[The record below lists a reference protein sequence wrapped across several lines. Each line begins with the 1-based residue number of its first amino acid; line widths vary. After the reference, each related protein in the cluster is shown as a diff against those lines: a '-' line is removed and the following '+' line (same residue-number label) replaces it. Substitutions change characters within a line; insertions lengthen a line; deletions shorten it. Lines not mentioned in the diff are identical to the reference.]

1 MTIMVIIT
9 SNCGKMNMKTMSAVD
24 AKTRFGQ
31 FIDAA
36 QREPVVVT
44 KKDRPV
50 GVFFS
55 IDDLQDTIWGEEAK
69 AAHAEGYLTAQDSA
83 GRINTLLDAND

>member
-1 MTIMVIIT
+1 
-9 SNCGKMNMKTMSAVD
+9 MKTFTAVD

-31 FIDAA
+31 FLDAA

-55 IDDLQDTIWGEEAK
+55 IEDIEDTIWGEEVK
-69 AAHAEGYLTAQDSA
+69 AAHNEGYLSSEDSSARITELLHAQD
-83 GRINTLLDAND
+83 

>member
-1 MTIMVIIT
+1 MVIIVI
-9 SNCGKMNMKTMSAVD
+9 NVKAMNMKTMSAVD

-31 FIDAA
+31 FLDAA

-55 IDDLQDTIWGEEAK
+55 IEDIEDTIWGEK
-69 AAHAEGYLTAQDSA
+69 VKVAHQEGYLSA
-83 GRINTLLDAND
+83 EAYVGHLG

>member
-1 MTIMVIIT
+1 
-9 SNCGKMNMKTMSAVD
+9 MKTMSAVD

-36 QREPVVVT
+36 QREPVIVT

-55 IDDLQDTIWGEEAK
+55 IEDIQDTIWGEDAK
-69 AAHAEGYLTAQDSA
+69 AAHAEGYLTQEDSA
-83 GRINTLLDAND
+83 DRINALLHADD

>member
-1 MTIMVIIT
+1 MTIIVVNFGSM
-9 SNCGKMNMKTMSAVD
+9 KMKTMSAVD

-36 QREPVVVT
+36 QREPVIVT

-50 GVFFS
+50 GVFYS
-55 IDDLQDTIWGEEAK
+55 IDDIQDTIWGEEAK
-69 AAHAEGYLTAQDSA
+69 AADAEGYLSGHDSA
-83 GRINTLLDAND
+83 NRINALLYAND

>member
-1 MTIMVIIT
+1 
-9 SNCGKMNMKTMSAVD
+9 MKTMSAVD

-31 FIDAA
+31 VIDAA

-55 IDDLQDTIWGEEAK
+55 IDDIQDTIWGEEAK
-69 AAHAEGYLTAQDSA
+69 TADAEGYLTAEESSA
-83 GRINTLLDAND
+83 RINALLDADD

>member
-1 MTIMVIIT
+1 MVIMVNIT
-9 SNCGKMNMKTMSAVD
+9 INYRIMNIKTMTAVD

-44 KKDRPV
+44 KKNRPV

-55 IDDLQDTIWGEEAK
+55 VQDIKDTMWWEAAKK
-69 AAHAEGYLTAQDSA
+69 AHKEWYYSSETSLDFLTNLSNA
-83 GRINTLLDAND
+83 